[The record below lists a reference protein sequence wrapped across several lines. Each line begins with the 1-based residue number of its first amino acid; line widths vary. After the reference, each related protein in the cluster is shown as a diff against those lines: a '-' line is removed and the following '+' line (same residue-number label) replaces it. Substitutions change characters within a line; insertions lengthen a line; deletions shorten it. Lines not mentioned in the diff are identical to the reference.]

1 MLDSF
6 RDPPLR
12 NLFDKSEPESPINS
26 IAGTAPERG
35 FKVAKFQGF
44 EAAASAGRI

>member
-6 RDPPLR
+6 PDTPLR

-26 IAGTAPERG
+26 IAGSAPERG
-35 FKVAKFQGF
+35 FKASKFQGF
-44 EAAASAGRI
+44 KAAASAGTI